1 MDTRTRLLDGFEAQL
16 LDEGYLGVSTAE
28 LAQQAGIQRP
38 SLYHHFPDGKQQ
50 LFTEVAMRMIEADAA
65 RVTDALASSDELRS
79 RLVELAM
86 IHADDPRK
94 ATLWQ
99 RIYDGTRYVD
109 DETRTLVSTRYVE
122 DLLRPATALM
132 RTAVEDRELR
142 DLDPDFLMNAFFG
155 MATVV
160 QEMPPDVAMP
170 VDKRPARR
178 QTARELAEQVVDVFL
193 AGAGA

>member
-65 RVTDALASSDELRS
+65 RVTDALASSDALRS